1 MNSIK
6 IKTNAKECKEAIKE
20 ACIKALY
27 EATGE
32 IHTAVVRNTREDT
45 GQLKNS
51 WNHVVDESGLKAT
64 IGSPLENAIFEEF
77 GTGEFAAEGNGRK
90 GGWLYE
96 DRHGKT
102 HFTRGKSPSRA
113 FRRAYNAKKHVINKA
128 LEHNLKNL

>member
-1 MNSIK
+1 MIE
-6 IKTNAKECKEAIKE
+6 TNEKECIEAIKK
-20 ACIKALY
+20 ACIKSLEESA
-27 EATGE
+27 GE
-32 IHTAVVRNTREDT
+32 IQDAVVRNTRIDT

-77 GTGEFAAEGNGRK
+77 GTGEFAEEGNGRK

-96 DRHGKT
+96 DRHGET
-102 HFTRGKSPSRA
+102 HFTRGKAPSRA